1 MVCNHAKAVVD
12 IVNVMKKILIPIFV
26 AAVCLLGFV
35 VFQDTETKKQQQLN
49 QLMNSTEPKVQKL
62 SPLSKAKAVPEQVSS
77 PLQSDAEAIIE
88 QVSIKVL

>member
-1 MVCNHAKAVVD
+1 MICNHAKAVVD

-49 QLMNSTEPKVQKL
+49 QLMNNAEPKVQKL
-62 SPLSKAKAVPEQVSS
+62 SPFSKAKVVPEKVNS

>member
-1 MVCNHAKAVVD
+1 MICNHAKAVVD

-26 AAVCLLGFV
+26 AAVCLLDV
-35 VFQDTETKKQQQLN
+35 CSSDLTETKKQQQLN
-49 QLMNSTEPKVQKL
+49 QLMNSVEPKVQKL

>member
-1 MVCNHAKAVVD
+1 MICNHAKAVVD

-49 QLMNSTEPKVQKL
+49 QLMNSAEPRVQKL
-62 SPLSKAKAVPEQVSS
+62 SPFSKAKVVPEKVNSS
-77 PLQSDAEAIIE
+77 IQSDAETIIE

>member
-1 MVCNHAKAVVD
+1 M
-12 IVNVMKKILIPIFV
+12 
-26 AAVCLLGFV
+26 AAVCLLGFA

>member
-1 MVCNHAKAVVD
+1 MICNHAKAVVD

-49 QLMNSTEPKVQKL
+49 QLMNSAEPKVQNPAHL
-62 SPLSKAKAVPEQVSS
+62 LLYLYGGLGAYGNRIRHLHRP
-77 PLQSDAEAIIE
+77 IR
-88 QVSIKVL
+88 

>member
-1 MVCNHAKAVVD
+1 MICNHAKAVVD

-49 QLMNSTEPKVQKL
+49 QLMNNAEPKVQKL
-62 SPLSKAKAVPEQVSS
+62 SPFSKAKAVPEKVNS

-88 QVSIKVL
+88 QVTIKVL